1 MERNITYTRE
11 QTSIGV
17 KSILAVLVNSIAVPL
32 VVNKIIT
39 DNLYGVDGLADV
51 VFFQALTSALL
62 TPVLKVFNP
71 SYIIYRVKRWWH
83 NRPEKRLYLSQK

>member
-71 SYIIYRVKRWWH
+71 SYIIYRVKRWWY
-83 NRPEKRLYLSQK
+83 NLPEKRLYLSQK

>member
-1 MERNITYTRE
+1 MGDLFDFVRGQLSAQRYLYGNIEIINRSTKLERNITYTRE
-11 QTSIGV
+11 QTSIAV

-51 VFFQALTSALL
+51 VFF
-62 TPVLKVFNP
+62 
-71 SYIIYRVKRWWH
+71 
-83 NRPEKRLYLSQK
+83 